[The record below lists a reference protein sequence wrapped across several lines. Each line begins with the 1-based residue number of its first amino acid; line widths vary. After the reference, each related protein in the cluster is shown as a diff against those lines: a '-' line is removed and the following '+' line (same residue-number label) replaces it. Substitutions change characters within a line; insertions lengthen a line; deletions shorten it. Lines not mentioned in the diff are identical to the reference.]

1 MMRMRKI
8 VLVFV
13 LVACGCTSRV
23 PDSVTSSSDAAKET
37 LKPAPEFDLKNLAG
51 GKMKSADIK
60 GKVAIVDFWATWCAP
75 CIQEIPNFNKIHETY
90 KDKGVQMLAITTM
103 SGALEDI
110 KPKVAEFE
118 MKYPVLVGDDEVEE
132 GFGGLLGFPTTFI
145 VDQNWKIYKKYV
157 GMAASKR
164 EQIEKDIQKLLKE
177 GGDS

>member
-1 MMRMRKI
+1 MRKI
-8 VLVFV
+8 VFALLIV
-13 LVACGCTSRV
+13 LYGCTSRV
-23 PDSVTSSSDAAKET
+23 STTDSSLSNTAKET
-37 LKPAPEFDLKNLAG
+37 LKPAPEFELENVAG
-51 GKMKSADIK
+51 GKMKSSDIK
-60 GKVAIVDFWATWCAP
+60 GKVVIVDFWATWCAP
-75 CIQEIPNFNKIHETY
+75 CLQEIPNFNKIHEKY

-118 MKYPVLVGDDEVEE
+118 MKYPVVVGDDQVEE

-164 EQIEKDIQKLLKE
+164 EQIEKDIEKLLTE
-177 GGDS
+177 